1 MATGT
6 IKKTGI
12 SFPNYS
18 RHLKSITTANTSWI
32 ATEDCWV
39 TGYVNGAVDAVAFVY
54 VDDVIC
60 GAGYAANITST
71 VGVMIPVKKGS
82 VIKTRNYGTYA
93 LEIYGC

>member
-18 RHLKSITTANTSWI
+18 RHLKSIITANTSWT
-32 ATEDCWV
+32 ATEDCWI
-39 TGYVNGAVDAVAFVY
+39 TGYVNGEETAAAFVY
-54 VDDVIC
+54 VDNVVC
-60 GAGYAANITST
+60 GASYVANTSNLS
-71 VGVMIPVKKGS
+71 GVMIPVKKGS
-82 VIKTRNYGTYA
+82 VIKTRNYGTYT